1 MKEKCYCYEY
11 FKEKFGKDIRR
22 GKCFKD
28 KCARYR
34 RESKKEKMNVGSKE
48 ILLEELRHSLP
59 SRKILEVSNL
69 LAIKIGKEYFV
80 LKDRHKGKG
89 GYVTKLLDESEL
101 LDYKNIIENPYHRY
115 DEVLG
120 KKVLVDKRIL
130 HRRGLDAIIEYLEN
144 KIWQSPII
152 MI

>member
-1 MKEKCYCYEY
+1 M
-11 FKEKFGKDIRR
+11 
-22 GKCFKD
+22 
-28 KCARYR
+28 
-34 RESKKEKMNVGSKE
+34 SSKE

-80 LKDRHKGKG
+80 LKDGYKCRG
-89 GYVTKLLDESEL
+89 GYVTKFLDESEL

-130 HRRGLDAIIEYLEN
+130 HRRGLDAIVEYLEN
-144 KIWQSPII
+144 KI
-152 MI
+152 